1 MRNVYLLKKMQRD
14 GYYLRQTIQKKTKKS
29 FGVQMMTSKGQP
41 FAPLTHRDFDMWLD
55 CKYIEKSTSS
65 RVPHAKDLKFTYYVI
80 NKNYQFDLSSFGLS
94 LDDVQVHWQNY
105 TPHSLHNLVTQDDWD
120 LASQL
125 IIRTPPLFT
134 LDEILLLAKFLVPA
148 NVHPTEYSYFEQY
161 ASFTTDVPLFT
172 SVLSEMYDLYLTTS
186 THPVDYHNFHEVLEA
201 FVKLAEVRR
210 FVRERR

>member
-14 GYYLRQTIQKKTKKS
+14 GYYLRQTIQKKTNKS

-55 CKYIEKSTSS
+55 CKYIETSTSC
-65 RVPHAKDLKFTYYVI
+65 RVPNAKDLKFTYYVI

-105 TPHSLHNLVTQDDWD
+105 TPQSLHNLV
-120 LASQL
+120 
-125 IIRTPPLFT
+125 IFIYY
-134 LDEILLLAKFLVPA
+134 IVGKFLVPA

-172 SVLSEMYDLYLTTS
+172 SVLSEMYDRYLTTS